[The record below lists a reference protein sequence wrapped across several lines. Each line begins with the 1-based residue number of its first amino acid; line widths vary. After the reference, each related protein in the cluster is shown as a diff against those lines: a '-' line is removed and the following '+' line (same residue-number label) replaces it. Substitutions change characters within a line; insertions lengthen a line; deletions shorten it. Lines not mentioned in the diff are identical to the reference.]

1 MSWENFLHGNEWY
14 WRLART
20 LVQAIVGIL
29 AASIDGIVAELEIDP
44 AIKPIIVAAVMSLLS
59 PLMAA
64 LGNNVY
70 EKRVAAQMA
79 ADETI
84 YG

>member
-20 LVQAIVGIL
+20 VIQAACGVLVS
-29 AASIDGIVAELEIDP
+29 SIDIIVDGWNIDP
-44 AIKPIIVAAVMSLLS
+44 NLKPIIVAAVMSLLS
-59 PLMAA
+59 PLMAK
-64 LGNNVY
+64 LGDTVY
-70 EKRVAAQMA
+70 EKRVAAQLA
-79 ADETI
+79 ADEVI